1 MNIDSDYVNSN
12 STSMDS
18 IDLPKVES
26 VTISEDEWIELT
38 ITIQELVNDILE
50 ENIIRISNANVYK
63 EITQAVI
70 DVLFE
75 TLAHLFT
82 DEDEIFEDIQELAEQ
97 MVEMEIERS
106 DIPKRS
112 LTMTLDNLEQQ
123 TEEVKI
129 QLEDKIQQ
137 LRNITQH
144 QQKTIEWY
152 EFRYNLISA
161 SNLWKAL
168 GSEAQ
173 RNSLIYEKCKPLDIE
188 KIEQSNGNVYGSM
201 HWGVKYEPVTVQ
213 VYEYMYQTKIEEF
226 GCIQHPKYNFIG
238 ASPDGI
244 NIEPNSNR
252 FGRML
257 EIKNI
262 VNRVIDGIPKKTP
275 DGIRCVLYFFPFR

>member
-18 IDLPKVES
+18 IDLPKVEN

-63 EITQAVI
+63 EITQATI

-97 MVEMEIERS
+97 MVEIEIERS

-123 TEEVKI
+123 TEEVKL
-129 QLEDKIQQ
+129 QLENTIEQ
-137 LRNITQH
+137 LRNIPQP
-144 QQKTIEWY
+144 QQKTTEWY

-161 SNLWKAL
+161 SNLWK
-168 GSEAQ
+168 G
-173 RNSLIYEKCKPLDIE
+173 
-188 KIEQSNGNVYGSM
+188 
-201 HWGVKYEPVTVQ
+201 
-213 VYEYMYQTKIEEF
+213 F
-226 GCIQHPKYNFIG
+226 GK
-238 ASPDGI
+238 
-244 NIEPNSNR
+244 
-252 FGRML
+252 
-257 EIKNI
+257 
-262 VNRVIDGIPKKTP
+262 
-275 DGIRCVLYFFPFR
+275 